1 MMQSNIIY
9 NLLELVCEVCFDDV
23 CFEALSN
30 ADNVSDS
37 MLFQII
43 AFSPHGVRPL
53 YCFRK
58 IRNAW
63 RQKIICWNSNQ
74 LSVIDVWI
82 ATQIIIHFC
91 QKLVW

>member
-1 MMQSNIIY
+1 MMQSKLVN

-43 AFSPHGVRPL
+43 AL
-53 YCFRK
+53 K
-58 IRNAW
+58 
-63 RQKIICWNSNQ
+63 
-74 LSVIDVWI
+74 
-82 ATQIIIHFC
+82 
-91 QKLVW
+91 